1 MIAFDAAHR
10 AVHYPP
16 DRRFRIWICPSI
28 LIGAGCAVVALIA
41 AAWIE
46 FALAGMPPVAAIPQT
61 YPNNFAGPHGFPVWV
76 RYCHFFNFLFVTI
89 LIRSGLS
96 ILMDHPRLYFNDGCT
111 PGTEWIRFTP
121 LMVPRERIWTAKDD
135 ARYISP
141 LVGTPGYR
149 HTIGLARVWHFID
162 VHGFIVTGIVFIV
175 MLFTTEQWKRIVP
188 TSPLVLVQ
196 AWNTFVHY
204 ATFHLPQEPNG
215 FYGYNALQQIAYF
228 TVVFVFGVLAIA
240 TGIAMSPA
248 VVNRFPSYAR
258 IFGGRQSARSIH
270 FLTMFGFV
278 AFLVVHVTLIVMTGF
293 ARNMNHIVMGTDD
306 QNPAG
311 MYFGFVGIGVVVLSW
326 IVAHYISWHHPRG
339 VQHALK
345 SVTYPMQRLTLNR
358 LLPRQRYTE
367 KDISPYFWPNGK
379 MPVQDK
385 WRHLAE
391 SGFETFRLKVGGL
404 VENPVELSLADL
416 ERLGEVENITMHHC
430 IQGWSGIARW
440 GGIPMRKLI
449 ELVQPKPE
457 AKVVAFFSF
466 GEALYGG
473 PYYDTQSLENV
484 QKPQCLLA
492 TRMNGQP
499 LPQLYGAP
507 LRLRVENQ
515 LGYKMVKW
523 IERIEFVA
531 SEKSLGKGE
540 GGKNEDDEY
549 FDLLP
554 NI

>member
-1 MIAFDAAHR
+1 MIHFDAAHR

-16 DRRFRIWICPSI
+16 DRRFRIWVRPSI
-28 LIGAGCAVVALIA
+28 LAGICIAIVSAVA

-46 FALAGMPPVAAIPQT
+46 YAVTGLPPVPAVPQV
-61 YPNNFAGPHGFPVWV
+61 YPSNFAGPHGFPLWV
-76 RYCHFFNFLFVTI
+76 RYCHFFNFLFVML

-96 ILMDHPRLYFNDGCT
+96 ILMDHPRLYFNDGCA
-111 PGTEWIRFTP
+111 PGTEWIRVTP
-121 LMVPRERIWTAKDD
+121 IQVPHDRLWTAKDD

-149 HTIGLARVWHFID
+149 HTIGIARAWHFIN
-162 VHGFIVTGIVFIV
+162 VHGFIATGIIFIAL
-175 MLFTTEQWKRIVP
+175 LFATEQWRRIVP
-188 TSPLVLVQ
+188 TSPLVLLQ
-196 AWNTFVHY
+196 GWNVWVHY
-204 ATFHLPQEPNG
+204 ATLHLPPEPNG

-228 TVVFVFGVLAIA
+228 TVVLVFGPLAIA

-248 VVNRFPSYAR
+248 VVNRFPWYAR
-258 IFGGRQSARSIH
+258 VFGGRQSARSIH
-270 FLTMFGFV
+270 FLTMLSFL
-278 AFLVVHVTLIVMTGF
+278 AFLVVHVTLVVMTGF

-306 QNPAG
+306 QHPAG
-311 MYFGFVGIGVVVLSW
+311 MYWGFVGIAVVILSW
-326 IVAHYISWHHPRG
+326 IAAHYISWRHPRRL
-339 VQHALK
+339 QHALK
-345 SVTYPMQRLTLNR
+345 SVTYPMQLLTLNR
-358 LLPRQRYTE
+358 LLPQQNYTANQ
-367 KDISPYFWPNGK
+367 ISPFFWPNGK
-379 MPVQDK
+379 MPVREDWK
-385 WRHLAE
+385 RLAE
-391 SGFETFRLKVGGL
+391 AGFKDFRLKISGL

-416 ERLGEVENITMHHC
+416 ERMGPAEHVTMHHC
-430 IQGWSGIARW
+430 IQGWSGIAQW
-440 GGIPMRKLI
+440 GGIPMKDLI
-449 ELVQPKPE
+449 ALVRPKPE
-457 AKVVAFFSF
+457 ARVVAFFSF

-484 QKPQCLLA
+484 NKPQCLLA
-492 TRMNGQP
+492 WRMNGER
-499 LPQLYGAP
+499 LPQVYGAP